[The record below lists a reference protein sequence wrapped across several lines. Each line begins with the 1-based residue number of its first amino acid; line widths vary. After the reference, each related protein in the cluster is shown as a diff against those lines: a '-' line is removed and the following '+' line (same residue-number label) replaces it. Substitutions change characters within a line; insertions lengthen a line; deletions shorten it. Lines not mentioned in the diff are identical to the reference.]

1 MFNFLFNKKSK
12 NTVNKRKT
20 NKSKTKKNLF
30 RFRND
35 GPNAFN
41 VPYENLPS
49 KGGLVKARNFERE
62 LEVMWLEDGLNSR
75 AIKSHS
81 QEELDDDAGSVLQVV
96 QESNERKVSG
106 FWSRWKSLRRKKDT
120 PAKNTKTTA
129 QVGKYNSSKYNSNI
143 KSSKLASKTFLPRID
158 NSPGTLT
165 TKPSLALAKES
176 ITLNYKTDG
185 KLSVAKDAVESEVA
199 PTNIL
204 TKNTV
209 CAATSFGF
217 IVYHLISPFW
227 NKLNVYHNQANKQ
240 FKMLKLMR
248 NGLPRKFSTEFDYTS
263 EFEKLREAVEGVIG
277 N

>member
-12 NTVNKRKT
+12 NTVNKGKT
-20 NKSKTKKNLF
+20 NKSKTKKNLS

-49 KGGLVKARNFERE
+49 KGGLVQARNFERE
-62 LEVMWLEDGLNSR
+62 LEVMWLEDELNSG
-75 AIKSHS
+75 AIKSHL

-120 PAKNTKTTA
+120 PVKNTKTSA

-143 KSSKLASKTFLPRID
+143 KSSKLASKTFLPSID
-158 NSPGTLT
+158 NSPGSPT
-165 TKPSLALAKES
+165 TKPSLALAKEL
-176 ITLNYKTDG
+176 ITLNYKTDC
-185 KLSVAKDAVESEVA
+185 KLSVAKDAVKSEVA

-204 TKNTV
+204 TKNTF
-209 CAATSFGF
+209 CAASSFGF